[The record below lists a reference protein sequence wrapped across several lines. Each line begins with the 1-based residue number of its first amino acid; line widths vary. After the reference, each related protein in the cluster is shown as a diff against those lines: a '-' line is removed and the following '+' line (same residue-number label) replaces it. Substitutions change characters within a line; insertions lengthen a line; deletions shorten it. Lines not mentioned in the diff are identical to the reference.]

1 MSRTFQ
7 DSLDCDAEEIFF
19 SVNEFAREYT
29 LSRGL
34 NQTSGVA
41 AITATRAYERI
52 DSAGGVT
59 EVQSV
64 DFDLP
69 ASLYVIGGEQVDP
82 LPGDRFGDGSD
93 VWEVFPIGRRQCFE
107 PTDGDGRVIRV
118 HTRRVVNG

>member
-1 MSRTFQ
+1 MPRTFQ
-7 DSLDCDAEEIFF
+7 DGLDYDAENVFF
-19 SVNEFAREYT
+19 SVDEFAREYT

-34 NQTSGVA
+34 NESSGVA
-41 AITATRAYERI
+41 AITALRLYERI
-52 DSAGGVT
+52 DNAGGVT

-69 ASLYVIGGEQVDP
+69 ASLYLIDGNQVEP
-82 LPGDRFGDGSD
+82 LPGDRFGDGTQ